1 MAAPYQFQG
10 LVPRGVE
17 GQQAVD
23 IVNSQ
28 GQSVSSEVLTQML
41 LRGLDISILNPA
53 PSDIWQDQK
62 SLSLDKSGYNLG
74 LPASAEGRFL
84 NNTNAV
90 VGEYRFIVDIATA
103 TGHQE
108 FQVLLSMKSHN
119 VLLRKALL
127 EKLGYKIENVQWLAK
142 LRVHFE
148 GHGSVNTFASDVI
161 YGTNY
166 SSSTSDK
173 SSNPPWIVNNIAD
186 ENVDFVDLQDVILL
200 PANPEYYPLES
211 GLVPSEVIQ
220 GRRVLNSLL
229 VPFALL
235 DVPASIQSFQPV
247 VGRVVNNAIYLPYE
261 WATNYSLT
269 YQDAQWIAKKILQ
282 LTENDWAEIA
292 NAYQAPPEVIA
303 LLLERLK
310 SRRNSLT
317 YLFEI
322 NSPRLPVQPRPSM
335 RPNLIEGQLQTR
347 IWPGY
352 ASSYSFGNPE
362 NPLSTEEVLAYIRS
376 KAVSSLLNSAM
387 ASLNNQF
394 NDNRDVQKSVSDHV
408 LKNLGK
414 VLVSEF
420 VTGKSKSIPLG
431 LYAIPAYSGNLLLS
445 REVVVGSYLGTDNRI
460 QMADTIGFQL
470 TPGAFVGIDGLPGKV
485 SESGSFGLQ
494 LQRSYTHIRPVKS
507 VQLVNKTPYKNII
520 VPLLQRRWGQDLTSA
535 KSILKSGEIDLEAV
549 ATALDKD
556 LGVGESLIITD
567 SLSTQES
574 LGLSYPSSPSVDAQL
589 QFSQG
594 QVVLHRMQIYKVD
607 KYNFQVYDDPG
618 RIRQGST
625 NLGFNASGVPVLN
638 FNLSAVKGR
647 IKSHL
652 YKLSIGDQD
661 SGARSSGQ
669 RNYEQGVRALT
680 QVLMSG
686 SLEALKHFAK
696 SDVIEHDF
704 NEHDFGFGFLIF
716 QYRNAKVKDRV
727 HVSLAGGSEASIL
740 YRSTGDRSGKDYS
753 TLITNIITS
762 LLRKKFSSQNLT
774 LDNTSSGN
782 PADTLYGSSVSRKVQ
797 YEGVQSQP
805 SNPDSI
811 IKTDPDS
818 EYASINHTHKGWNI
832 SQAEALRILKKM
844 NKQFGVKLLD
854 PVTLSD
860 TRKIL
865 LYSISLEINIYK
877 AGIRRLASLSP
888 EEVRILFSS
897 ALKISTCQELDS
909 DSACLSEQQNYETQ
923 VRLFMKSQKD
933 YLEAL
938 NTNGPRAADMALDLV
953 NVTEAYFPGQALVN
967 IVGAENVFTTL
978 NIDGFRE
985 GDEQGDKIL
994 QGSTKGL
1001 IGAIAIN
1008 GPLAF
1013 LQQHLNAIG
1022 GEFLLTW
1029 LMSPL

>member
-1 MAAPYQFQG
+1 VAAPFQFQG
-10 LVPRGVE
+10 MIPRSLE

-23 IVNSQ
+23 IVSSQ
-28 GQSVSSEVLTQML
+28 GQMLSSEALTQML
-41 LRGLDISILNPA
+41 LQGTDISNLNPA
-53 PSDIWQDQK
+53 PSDIWQEQ
-62 SLSLDKSGYNLG
+62 STQRLDKSGYSLG
-74 LPASAEGRFL
+74 LPLSAEGKFI

-90 VGEYRFIVDIATA
+90 VGEYRFIVDIATSK
-103 TGHQE
+103 GPQE
-108 FQVLLSMKSHN
+108 FQVLLSMKGHN

-142 LRVHFE
+142 LRVHFD
-148 GHGSVNTFASDVI
+148 GHASVNTFVSDVI

-166 SSSTSDK
+166 SLKDASQN
-173 SSNPPWIVNNIAD
+173 SNPPWIVNNTVGD
-186 ENVDFVDLQDVILL
+186 LVDFVDLQDVILL
-200 PANPEYYPLES
+200 PANPDYYPLES

-235 DVPASIQSFQPV
+235 DVPASILSFQPV
-247 VGRVVNNAIYLPYE
+247 AGRVVNNAVYLPYE

-269 YQDAQWIAKKILQ
+269 YQDAQWIAKKILK
-282 LTENDWAEIA
+282 LTEQDWAEIA
-292 NAYQAPPEVIA
+292 NAYQAPPEIIA

-310 SRRNSLT
+310 ARRNSLRD
-317 YLFEI
+317 LLELRFPDL
-322 NSPRLPVQPRPSM
+322 SFHSRVSLP
-335 RPNLIEGQLQTR
+335 PNLVDGQLKTR
-347 IWPGY
+347 SWPGY
-352 ASSYSFGNPE
+352 ASTFSFGNPE
-362 NPLSTEEVLAYIRS
+362 NPLSTEEVVAFLRS
-376 KAVSSLLNSAM
+376 KAVSSLLNSAV
-387 ASLNNQF
+387 ASLNTQF

-414 VLVSEF
+414 ILVSEF
-420 VTGKSKSIPLG
+420 VHGKSKSIPLG
-431 LYAIPAYSGNLLLS
+431 MYAIPSYAGNLLLS

-460 QMADTIGFQL
+460 QMADTMGFQL

-485 SESGSFGLQ
+485 SETGNFGLQ
-494 LQRSYTHIRPVKS
+494 IQRSYTHIRPVQS
-507 VQLVNKTPYKNII
+507 VQLVNKTPFKNII
-520 VPLLQRRWGQDLTSA
+520 IPLLQRRWGQDLTDA

-556 LGVGESLIITD
+556 LGIGESLIITD

-574 LGLSYPSSPSVDAQL
+574 LGLTYPTSPSVSAQV

-594 QVVLHRMQIYKVD
+594 QVVLRRMQIYKVD
-607 KYNFQVYDDPG
+607 KYNFQIYDDPG

-625 NLGFNASGVPVLN
+625 SLGFNASGVPVLN

-652 YKLSIGDQD
+652 YKLCIGDQD
-661 SGARSSGQ
+661 SGIRSLGQ
-669 RNYEQGVRALT
+669 KNYEQGVRALT

-686 SLEALKHFAK
+686 SLESLKHFEK
-696 SDVIEHDF
+696 SDIIEHEF
-704 NEHDFGFGFLIF
+704 AEHDFGFGFLIF

-727 HVSLAGGSEASIL
+727 HVSLSSGSETSIL
-740 YRSTGDRSGKDYS
+740 YRSTGDRTGKDYS
-753 TLITNIITS
+753 SLMTDILTS
-762 LLRKKFSSQNLT
+762 LLQKKLKNQNLS

-797 YEGVQSQP
+797 YEGVQAQP
-805 SNPDSI
+805 DNPNSV
-811 IKTDPDS
+811 IKSDPDS

-844 NKQFGVKLLD
+844 NRQFGVKLVD

-860 TRKIL
+860 SRNIL
-865 LYSISLEINIYK
+865 LYSVSLEINIYK
-877 AGIRRLASLSP
+877 AGIRRLAGLSP
-888 EEVRILFSS
+888 QEVRNLFSS
-897 ALKISTCQELDS
+897 ALKISSCQELDP
-909 DSACLSEQQNYETQ
+909 DAACLSEQQNYETQ
-923 VRLFMKSQKD
+923 VSLFMKSQTD
-933 YLEAL
+933 YLQAL
-938 NTNGPRAADMALDLV
+938 TSNGPRAADMALDLV
-953 NVTEAYFPGQALVN
+953 NVAEAYFPGQALVN
-967 IVGAENVFTTL
+967 IVGAENVFITV
-978 NIDGFRE
+978 NVDGFRD

-994 QGSTKGL
+994 QGSTRGW
-1001 IGAIAIN
+1001 IGANAIT